1 MSRPPCRSCRTLCVP
16 LCIPLCIACVIAAV
30 GTSARANLRA
40 PRSVERSPS
49 SALYAAGAH
58 LVVQRED
65 LSFRCTRSACR
76 AQAVYHV
83 RAAAPA
89 RQTLEFISPDANRLL
104 VEVNTLRP
112 LQISSVPLDRDER
125 ARVAAGMGLRGGDR
139 AGLHKARFEAVL
151 RRGLN
156 TIRVRYQ
163 QRLSSQERDY
173 GYFSDG
179 RFVHLLQYELWPLK
193 GWHLGQGFTLSLTV
207 KLRRSAPSWWAR
219 NFGRYTE
226 ITCGKRGRGKALTL
240 RRQQRGGY
248 LVLSARLGAD
258 FPDRL
263 ICNIGDDDLV

>member
-1 MSRPPCRSCRTLCVP
+1 MSRPPRRFCSTLSPLCVP
-16 LCIPLCIACVIAAV
+16 LCIACAIASLGA
-30 GTSARANLRA
+30 TARANMRA

-58 LVVQRED
+58 LVVLRED

-83 RAAAPA
+83 QAAAPA

-112 LQISSVPLDRDER
+112 LQVSSVPLDRDER
-125 ARVAAGMGLRGGDR
+125 ARVAAGMGLRGREG
-139 AGLHKARFEAVL
+139 AKLHKARFEAVL

-156 TIRVRYQ
+156 TIRVRYR
-163 QRLSSQERDY
+163 QRLSSQERDH
-173 GYFSDG
+173 GYVSDG

-193 GWHLGQGFTLSLTV
+193 GWRLAKGFTLNLSV
-207 KLRRSAPSWWAR
+207 KLRRGAPSWWAR
-219 NFGRYTE
+219 NFGRYTN
-226 ITCGKRGRGKALTL
+226 IACGKRGQGRAFALH
-240 RRQQRGGY
+240 RQQRGGY
-248 LVLSARLGAD
+248 LVLSARLGAN

-263 ICNIGDDDLV
+263 ICSIGDDDLV

>member
-1 MSRPPCRSCRTLCVP
+1 MSRPPCRSCRTLYVS
-16 LCIPLCIACVIAAV
+16 LYIPLCVACAIAAI
-30 GTSARANLRA
+30 GTSAGANMRA

-49 SALYAAGAH
+49 STLYAAGAH

-65 LSFRCTRSACR
+65 LSFRCTRRACR
-76 AQAVYHV
+76 VEAIYRV

-89 RQTLEFISPDANRLL
+89 RQTLEFISPDANKLL

-112 LQISSVPLDRDER
+112 LQVSSVPLDRDER
-125 ARVAAGMGLRGGDR
+125 ARVAAGMGLRGR
-139 AGLHKARFEAVL
+139 ERTQLHKARFNAVL
-151 RRGLN
+151 RQGLN
-156 TIRVRYQ
+156 TIRVRYR

-193 GWHLGQGFTLSLTV
+193 GWQLDKGFSLNLTV
-207 KLRRSAPSWWAR
+207 KLRRGAPSWWAR
-219 NFGRYTE
+219 NFGRYTD
-226 ITCGKRGRGKALTL
+226 ITCSKRGRGRAVTL
-240 RRQQRGGY
+240 QRRQRGGY
-248 LVLSARLGAD
+248 LVLSARLGAN